1 MTEQEIRKIVK
12 EELLTLLTNYQE
24 LHDETYPITDRTG
37 NTCYGFR
44 KKYSEEDIIKL
55 LIEEL
60 SPEAAND

>member
-12 EELLTLLTNYQE
+12 EELLALLTKYQE
-24 LHDETYPITDRTG
+24 LHDETYCITDKTG

-44 KKYSEEDIIKL
+44 KKHSEEDIIKL
-55 LIEEL
+55 LIEKL

>member
-24 LHDETYPITDRTG
+24 LRNETYPIIDRTG
-37 NTCYGFR
+37 TICYGFR